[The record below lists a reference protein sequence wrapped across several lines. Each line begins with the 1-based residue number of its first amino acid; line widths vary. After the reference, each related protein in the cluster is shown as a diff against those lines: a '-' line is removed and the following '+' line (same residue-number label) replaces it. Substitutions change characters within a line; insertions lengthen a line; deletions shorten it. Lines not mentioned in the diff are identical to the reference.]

1 MKIVFEYNWNVEHEA
16 SGTETIPFEYSSIED
31 FQFMVLEKIKEH
43 KEKCIKEYGNIDG
56 SQWYRNGNIK
66 ILNQEF
72 NVGSLEDSIE
82 FCVYELDDWFEKNW
96 VKY

>member
-43 KEKCIKEYGNIDG
+43 KEKCIKEYGNIDFICLG
-56 SQWYRNGNIK
+56 
-66 ILNQEF
+66 IL
-72 NVGSLEDSIE
+72 
-82 FCVYELDDWFEKNW
+82 ELFEIDWLISKVERS
-96 VKY
+96 